1 MIPRVLLALADLAR
15 LALEVVYQAGRVAR
29 RLGGGRGAR

>member
-1 MIPRVLLALADLAR
+1 MSPRVLLALADLAR
-15 LALEVVYQAGRVAR
+15 LALEVVYRCGRVAR